1 MDYSIVVPVY
11 NESDKISASITQI
24 TTFMRTFAPSFELII
39 VDDGSADN
47 TVEIVEEYMA
57 KESTITLIKNP
68 HKGKGPTVRTG
79 VLAAQGDLIYMCD
92 ADLASPISEIKK
104 LSVWIK
110 DQNYDI
116 AIASREGVGAERI
129 DEPFYRHFMGRI
141 FNMAVRMIALPGI
154 QDSQCGF
161 KLFRSEVARE
171 IFSKLKIYG
180 EDAPIQNK
188 AYLGAF
194 DVEVLYLANK
204 LGYKVKAVSVSWK
217 FVNTTRLNPVTDS
230 LKMLMDVVKI
240 KINDMKGYY

>member
-24 TTFMRTFAPSFELII
+24 TTFMRTYAESFELVI
-39 VDDGSADN
+39 VDDGSEDN
-47 TVEIVEEYMA
+47 TVEIVEEYMT
-57 KESTITLIKNP
+57 KEPAIRLIKNL

-92 ADLASPISEIKK
+92 TDLSSPISEIKK

-110 DQNYDI
+110 DQDYDV

-141 FNMAVRMIALPGI
+141 FNLVVRMIALPGI

-161 KLFRSEVARE
+161 KLYRGTAAKE

-180 EDAPIQNK
+180 EDAPVQKK

-194 DVEVLYLANK
+194 DVEVLYLAKK
-204 LGYKVKAVSVSWK
+204 LGYKVRVVPVSWK
-217 FVNTTRLNPVTDS
+217 YVNTTRLNPAMDS
-230 LKMLMDVVKI
+230 LKMFRDVLKI
-240 KINDMKGYY
+240 KINDLRGYY